1 VQNLQRKASVIN
13 MTDAT
18 KPRPDSPCL
27 PRPTEPKIEDRR
39 LVIQSLGR
47 DRIQSWLLPI
57 IDATDYS
64 PALCDEIRR
73 CEIDDAG
80 RVVRV
85 LEK

>member
-1 VQNLQRKASVIN
+1 

-18 KPRPDSPCL
+18 KPRPDSPCG
-27 PRPTEPKIEDRR
+27 PVEERR

-73 CEIDDAG
+73 CVIDDVG

-85 LEK
+85 LPLESE